1 MVPNR
6 TFTVHERYNCRMMR
20 HVLLGIGALASLV
33 EGALLPLRAQALKF
47 PRSNRGDKWGRSK
60 AGDLPHYRE

>member
-1 MVPNR
+1 
-6 TFTVHERYNCRMMR
+6 MMR